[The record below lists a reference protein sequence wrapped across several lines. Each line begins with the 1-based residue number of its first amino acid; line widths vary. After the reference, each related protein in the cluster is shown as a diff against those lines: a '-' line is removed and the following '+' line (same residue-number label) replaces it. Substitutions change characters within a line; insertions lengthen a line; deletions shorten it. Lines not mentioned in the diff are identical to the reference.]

1 MEDREK
7 REDAGERNEKMQER
21 KTRRCRREE
30 KKCRREKK
38 RCSKKQKNIPFR
50 VQYKLFFLYLHPKGY
65 NYFKRLPL
73 KKFTAMDMSLSSF
86 VKERRKQLNLT
97 QTDLA
102 EKSGVG
108 LRFVRE
114 LEQGKQTLRMD
125 KINQVLALFGHEV
138 GAVPAASLRQ

>member
-7 REDAGERNEKMQER
+7 REDAGERRKDAGERRKMQER
-21 KTRRCRREE
+21 KEE
-30 KKCRREKK
+30 VQQKNK
-38 RCSKKQKNIPFR
+38 KNIPFR
-50 VQYKLFFLYLHPKGY
+50 VQYKLFFLYLHPIGY